1 MLPFISSFFVATLI
15 IANLTSVKLIDI
27 GPFTFD
33 GGTIIFPISYIL
45 GDVLTEIY
53 GMRKA
58 RMVIWTGFACLLF
71 FSLVTWLVGRIPAN
85 AEWTSQS
92 SYDAILG
99 STPRIIAG
107 SLIAYLAGE
116 LSNSTIL
123 LKIRE
128 YTGKKYLWMRTIGS
142 SLIGNAIDTGVFLV
156 VAFYGVFSIDI
167 LLVMFLSNYIWKML
181 IEISATPITYA
192 VI

>member
-1 MLPFISSFFVATLI
+1 MLPIISSFFVATLI

-53 GMRKA
+53 GIKKA

>member
-1 MLPFISSFFVATLI
+1 MLPIISSFFVATLI

-53 GMRKA
+53 GMKKA

-71 FSLVTWLVGRIPAN
+71 FSVVTWLVGRIPAN

-107 SLIAYLAGE
+107 SLFAYLAGE

-128 YTGKKYLWMRTIGS
+128 YTVKKYLWMRTI
-142 SLIGNAIDTGVFLV
+142 
-156 VAFYGVFSIDI
+156 
-167 LLVMFLSNYIWKML
+167 
-181 IEISATPITYA
+181 
-192 VI
+192 